1 MIFDKQLIPK
11 NIDDYK
17 DIVSNLINDDNTLNS
32 LKSKIRH
39 QLSESKLIDTNFF
52 VRSFEDTILG
62 IFK

>member
-17 DIVSNLINDDNTLNS
+17 SVVSNLINDANARNS
-32 LKSKIRH
+32 LKSKIHH
-39 QLSESKLIDTNFF
+39 QLSKSKLMDTNFF
-52 VRSFEDTILG
+52 VRSFEDTILR